1 MKAALITCYTRM
13 CVCYGAVM
21 HSSIDPISKTYRVYS
36 NVEESFRSGQFT
48 QRAVAVCTSWLLEE
62 ALERLRRVVE
72 ASEEGIPSSLEMAL
86 QNVRD
91 IYSNIYRAREGTADN
106 IKKALVDNGHEHIA
120 QLRTVLLYLALAR
133 SKSLPNE
140 GPAGASVTEISAA
153 SYNAAS
159 ALSILQSNLGL
170 PDEASVNTR
179 NRLCVLL
186 DSLSGSIE
194 LIPGREL
201 LRSVQGSTG
210 FISPS
215 EVRNALLLATEEARA
230 LVYTTHDRAD
240 KDARECVQGA
250 LEVVL
255 YSIKRVI
262 GGISKR
268 KNISS
273 RASWSCALASQ
284 MMDTIQEVFNGYV
297 SNTHT
302 RDSDVSDKEFL
313 SNNVIRA
320 FTSARHLLA
329 SCVSVPPEER
339 PSSSEYVIRCSGM
352 LREVYAHLGTRE
364 SIDLADPQD
373 VNNILPALNK
383 AREAL
388 NEVDPSGLLSH
399 RDAETYSIIR
409 DAIMQASE
417 RCIMKQCSEP
427 DLLDSALGAG
437 WDDLSIEGL
446 GSTDASRDLHH

>member
-1 MKAALITCYTRM
+1 MKAILITCYTRM

-21 HSSIDPISKTYRVYS
+21 HSFIDPISKTYRVYS
-36 NVEESFRSGQFT
+36 NVEESLRSGEFT
-48 QRAVAVCTSWLLEE
+48 ERAVAVRTSWLLEQ
-62 ALERLRRVVE
+62 ALERLHRVVE
-72 ASEEGIPSSLEMAL
+72 ASEEGIPSSLVKMAL

-91 IYSNIYRAREGTADN
+91 IYSNIYRAREGTANN
-106 IKKALVDNGHEHIA
+106 IKKALVDNGREHISK
-120 QLRTVLLYLALAR
+120 LRTVLLYLALAR

-179 NRLCVLL
+179 DRLCVLL
-186 DSLSGSIE
+186 DSLSGTIE
-194 LIPGREL
+194 LIPGRAL
-201 LRSVQGSTG
+201 LRSVRGSTG

-215 EVRNALLLATEEARA
+215 EVRNALLLAVEEAHA
-230 LVYTTHDRAD
+230 LVYTTHDSAD
-240 KDARECVQGA
+240 KDARGCVQGA
-250 LEVVL
+250 LELVL

-262 GGISKR
+262 CGIR
-268 KNISS
+268 GKNISS

-284 MMDTIQEVFNGYV
+284 MMYTIQEVFDGYV

-352 LREVYAHLGTRE
+352 LREVYSHLGTCE
-364 SIDLADPQD
+364 SIDLANPHGA
-373 VNNILPALNK
+373 NNILPALNK

-388 NEVDPSGLLSH
+388 DEVDPSDLPSH
-399 RDAETYSIIR
+399 RDAETYSRIR
-409 DAIMQASE
+409 EAIMQASR
-417 RCIMKQCSEP
+417 RCIMQQCSEP

-437 WDDLSIEGL
+437 WDALSIEGL
-446 GSTDASRDLHH
+446 GAGCWRFS

>member
-1 MKAALITCYTRM
+1 
-13 CVCYGAVM
+13 M
-21 HSSIDPISKTYRVYS
+21 HSSIGPISKTYRVYS
-36 NVEESFRSGQFT
+36 NVEESFRSGKFT

-72 ASEEGIPSSLEMAL
+72 ASEEGITSSLVKMAL

-91 IYSNIYRAREGTADN
+91 IYSNIYKAREGTAEN
-106 IKKALVDNGHEHIA
+106 IKKALVDNGNEHISK
-120 QLRTVLLYLALAR
+120 LRTVLLYLAHAR

-140 GPAGASVTEISAA
+140 GRAGASVTAISAA

-179 NRLCVLL
+179 DRLCVLL

-201 LRSVQGSTG
+201 LRSVRGSTG

-215 EVRNALLLATEEARA
+215 EVRDALLLAVEEARS
-230 LVYTTHDRAD
+230 LVYTTHDMAD
-240 KDARECVQGA
+240 KDSRRCLQGT
-250 LEVVL
+250 LEVLL

-262 GGISKR
+262 DGISQR
-268 KNISS
+268 QNISS
-273 RASWSCALASQ
+273 RTSWSCALASQ
-284 MMDTIQEVFNGYV
+284 MMDTIQEVFDGYV

-302 RDSDVSDKEFL
+302 RDSYVSDKEFL
-313 SNNVIRA
+313 STNVIRA

-329 SCVSVPPEER
+329 SCISVPPEER
-339 PSSSEYVIRCSGM
+339 PSSSEYVIQCSGM
-352 LREVYAHLGTRE
+352 LREVYSHLGTRE
-364 SIDLADPQD
+364 SIDLADPHD

-417 RCIMKQCSEP
+417 RCIMRQCYET
-427 DLLDSALGAG
+427 DLLDSELGATG
-437 WDDLSIEGL
+437 WDALSIEGL
-446 GSTDASRDLHH
+446 GAAGASHDLHH